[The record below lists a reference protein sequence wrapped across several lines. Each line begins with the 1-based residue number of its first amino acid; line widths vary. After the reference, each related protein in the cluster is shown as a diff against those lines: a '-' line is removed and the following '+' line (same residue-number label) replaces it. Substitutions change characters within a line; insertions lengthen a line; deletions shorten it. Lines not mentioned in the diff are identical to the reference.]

1 METNGFPPARFFFY
15 FYLHFNQKCTLV
27 GLDLE
32 KSLAITLAIL
42 PDNAHS
48 NKYINLINSLKLRK
62 KIGNL
67 LFLDN

>member
-1 METNGFPPARFFFY
+1 MGFLLQDFFID

-27 GLDLE
+27 GLELE
-32 KSLAITLAIL
+32 KSLPITLAIL